1 MLNLVY
7 LYGWYWKKYGSGKKV
22 EEKDI
27 QLWHIVSAAGAVF
40 CFLIVAGVT
49 PDAFT
54 SASAAKSLLNG
65 EAQAYRAQEQ
75 ERVAILED
83 ASIENAELKEFQ
95 NKPYLLFYED
105 IESDTNNWK
114 NVRMSSYYRKN
125 SVILIESE
133 TE

>member
-1 MLNLVY
+1 MVP
-7 LYGWYWKKYGSGKKV
+7 GKSRRKRSFALPYHISDRG
-22 EEKDI
+22 DI
-27 QLWHIVSAAGAVF
+27 LLSDYSRCDAG
-40 CFLIVAGVT
+40 
-49 PDAFT
+49 AFT
-54 SASAAKSLLNG
+54 SASAANRLLNG

-83 ASIENAELKEFQ
+83 TSIENAELKEFQ

-105 IESDTNNWK
+105 LEGGYDNWK
-114 NVRMSSYYRKN
+114 NVRMRSYYRKN